1 MHPATAIF
9 DLWLAWGIS
18 WALAAVW
25 SERAVK
31 RPSFGAE
38 LGYRVVMGA
47 GAAALFYPAHGYY
60 GPLRFWVVPHV
71 VAWVTVAF
79 VGVGIAFAWW
89 ARIHLGKLWSGNITK
104 KEGHRIVESGPYG
117 IVRHPIYTG
126 LLFSIFATAIAKG
139 TLWGILGTIALVV
152 GIWMKARLEERWL
165 RAELGAAGYDDYAS
179 RVPMLVPFVRRRPL
193 T

>member
-1 MHPATAIF
+1 M
-9 DLWLAWGIS
+9 
-18 WALAAVW
+18 
-25 SERAVK
+25 K
-31 RPSFGAE
+31 RPGFGAE
-38 LGYRVVMGA
+38 LGYRMVMAA

-60 GPLRFWVVPHV
+60 GPLRFWVVSHV
-71 VAWVTVAF
+71 VAWTTVAF
-79 VGVGIAFAWW
+79 VGIGIAFAWW

-165 RAELGAAGYDDYAS
+165 RAELGAAAYDDYAS
-179 RVPMLVPFVRRRPL
+179 RVPMLVPFVRPSS
-193 T
+193 